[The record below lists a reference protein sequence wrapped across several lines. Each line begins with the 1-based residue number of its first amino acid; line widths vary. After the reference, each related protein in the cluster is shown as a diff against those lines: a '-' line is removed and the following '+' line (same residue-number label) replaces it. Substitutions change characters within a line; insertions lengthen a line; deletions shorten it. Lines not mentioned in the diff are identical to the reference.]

1 MIEFILWG
9 AVILCALS
17 MFDRWEPNYEDAIA
31 AAIIGLPTL
40 LAWMLK

>member
-17 MFDRWEPNYEDAIA
+17 MLNKWEPTYEDGIA
-31 AAIIGLPTL
+31 AAIVGLPTL

>member
-17 MFDRWEPNYEDAIA
+17 MFDRWAPTYEDGIA
-31 AAIIGLPTL
+31 AAIVVLPTL
-40 LAWMLK
+40 LAWGLK